1 MNKIIM
7 AVKSRTVW
15 TVVAMVLV
23 NGITS
28 IQSMIPAQYLPIVNG
43 VLGLLA
49 VYFRINPQQ

>member
-1 MNKIIM
+1 M